1 MNYSE
6 EVRLTAAQWFID
18 IHEVEDPPAEL
29 LHDWM
34 RWMEASESH
43 RMAFSAVERLWRD
56 AGSLK
61 SQHIRS
67 SFDDRVDDYDGSVS
81 VALWQQ
87 QRSTHLRAQT
97 VRRGGRRWVTVAAAA
112 VLATIAIIA
121 AMRHQVF
128 FDHPEGSDSFT
139 TRSGEQMQVTLPDGS
154 QVSLGARSRLTVTYT
169 QAERNVHLESGEA
182 FFSVQKDA
190 SRPFRVQ
197 VLGSLVTAVGTAFD
211 VRATNDR
218 VRVAVSEGTVQVNTS
233 AATLANRISLSLTG
247 RGAVGPMLARV
258 TRGEAISF
266 QSQISEVTAERA
278 VVTHVDP
285 SEPARWR
292 DGWLVYRNEPLRD
305 VLADV
310 ARYIDGNL
318 ELADSLKIDS
328 RFTGAIY
335 KGSVVEWLQSLPNA
349 FAVQVK
355 IDGKHIRIAG
365 DSATAGTQNP

>member
-1 MNYSE
+1 MSNSE
-6 EVRLTAAQWFID
+6 EIRLAAAQWFID

-29 LHDWM
+29 LQNWM

-43 RMAFSAVERLWRD
+43 RMAFSAVEQLWRD

-61 SQHIRS
+61 PQALQPT
-67 SFDDRVDDYDGSVS
+67 FDASLDDYDGSVS
-81 VALWQQ
+81 VALWQERRRTQ
-87 QRSTHLRAQT
+87 LRART
-97 VRRGGRRWVTVAAAA
+97 GPRGRRRWLAVAAAA
-112 VLATIAIIA
+112 VVATFAIIA
-121 AMRHQVF
+121 ATRNQMLF
-128 FDHPEGSDSFT
+128 AHPEASDSFT

-154 QVSLGARSRLTVTYT
+154 QVSLGARSKLTVTYT
-169 QAERNVHLESGEA
+169 QVERNVRLETGEA
-182 FFSVQKDA
+182 FFTVQKDA
-190 SRPFRVQ
+190 SRPFRVH

-218 VRVAVSEGTVQVNTS
+218 VHVAVSEGTVQVNTS
-233 AATLANRISLSLTG
+233 AATLANGISLSLMG
-247 RGAVGPMLARV
+247 RSAIGPILARV

-266 QSQISEVTAERA
+266 QSQISDMTAERV

-292 DGWLVYRNEPLRD
+292 DGWLVYRNEPLRE
-305 VLADV
+305 VLTDV

-318 ELADSLKIDS
+318 EVADSLKIDS

-335 KGSVVEWLQSLPNA
+335 KGSVVEWLQSLPSA

-355 IDGKHIRIAG
+355 IDGKRIRIAG
-365 DSATAGTQNP
+365 NSAAQESQNP